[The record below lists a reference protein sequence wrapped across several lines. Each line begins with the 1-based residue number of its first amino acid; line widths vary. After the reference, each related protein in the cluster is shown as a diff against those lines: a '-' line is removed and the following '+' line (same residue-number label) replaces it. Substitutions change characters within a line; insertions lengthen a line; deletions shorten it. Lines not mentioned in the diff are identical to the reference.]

1 MKLLIALAL
10 AAAPSGLA
18 MAPYVTITDEPTV
31 SPIGPDPSPTNSP
44 TKSPVTPSQ
53 APTKA
58 PVASTPTGDFN
69 GCGEACDVVTIKE
82 FPDFMF
88 TIESDKCYEV
98 EGTDTESFIVV
109 PNGVNCAKITVPKG
123 SSVGG
128 IFFAHIPRPF
138 LNRARETMRRGARRS
153 VPARTPTSSSM
164 ARSTSWKKMENLEK
178 RA

>member
-44 TKSPVTPSQ
+44 TKSPVTPSSAPTKSPVTPSQ

-58 PVASTPTGDFN
+58 PVASTPTGDLN

-82 FPDFMF
+82 IPDFRDHG
-88 TIESDKCYEV
+88 E
-98 EGTDTESFIVV
+98 
-109 PNGVNCAKITVPKG
+109 
-123 SSVGG
+123 
-128 IFFAHIPRPF
+128 
-138 LNRARETMRRGARRS
+138 RRGQSEHPGARPAS
-153 VPARTPTSSSM
+153 VAPARTTAKEFETQALAEDFIFKCYGEDQLAPS
-164 ARSTSWKKMENLEK
+164 LED
-178 RA
+178 AICDGPPPI

>member
-44 TKSPVTPSQ
+44 TKSPVTPSSAPTKSPVTPSQ

-58 PVASTPTGDFN
+58 PVASTPTGDLN

-82 FPDFMF
+82 IPDFMF
-88 TIESDKCYEV
+88 SAIESDKCYEV
-98 EGTDTESFIVV
+98 EGTFPDSFIDV
-109 PNGVNCAKITVPKG
+109 PEGVNCAKITVPKG

-153 VPARTPTSSSM
+153 TATT
-164 ARSTSWKKMENLEK
+164 
-178 RA
+178 

>member
-18 MAPYVTITDEPTV
+18 MAPYVD
-31 SPIGPDPSPTNSP
+31 PDPSPTNSP

-58 PVASTPTGDFN
+58 PVASTPTTDVN

-98 EGTDTESFIVV
+98 DA
-109 PNGVNCAKITVPKG
+109 PP
-123 SSVGG
+123 
-128 IFFAHIPRPF
+128 
-138 LNRARETMRRGARRS
+138 LDRS
-153 VPARTPTSSSM
+153 H
-164 ARSTSWKKMENLEK
+164 LEK